1 MSPEKRHLLL
11 FSTLH
16 FCIRPPSKSPPS
28 ANTLLDKDMQFSH
41 RYKPGVITPKLLQI
55 NIAQLSW
62 ESWILLLQADLMCQS
77 YEPLFLTEN
86 NSSLFITSL
95 VKPLLVSLPFRG
107 HRRDRYK
114 CSFSSLAW
122 TSVRAYFCSS
132 TATCAAHRLYFKN

>member
-1 MSPEKRHLLL
+1 
-11 FSTLH
+11 
-16 FCIRPPSKSPPS
+16 
-28 ANTLLDKDMQFSH
+28 MQFSH

-95 VKPLLVSLPFRG
+95 VKPLLKSLSPSEVTG
-107 HRRDRYK
+107 GIDTNAASPPWHGQVYVHI
-114 CSFSSLAW
+114 LALPPLPALH
-122 TSVRAYFCSS
+122 TGCILKTKA
-132 TATCAAHRLYFKN
+132 